1 MREKLRAFKRDKPRL
16 YELGAYLVF
25 GVLTTLVNWAVYLV
39 LTAALG
45 LSDMERNSGPYRL
58 AATLSQVVAW
68 ILSVLFA
75 YFTNRRYVFESDGR
89 RTRRLRE
96 FWLFVS
102 SRALGAVLFDLLLFN
117 LFLLVMGDK
126 PSKLIMNVLVVI
138 FNYLASRFFI
148 FSRREKPGP
157 ETGKKE
163 GSP

>member
-1 MREKLRAFKRDKPRL
+1 
-16 YELGAYLVF
+16 
-25 GVLTTLVNWAVYLV
+25 
-39 LTAALG
+39 
-45 LSDMERNSGPYRL
+45 MERNSGPYRL
-58 AATLSQVVAW
+58 TATLSQAVAW

-89 RTRRLRE
+89 KTRRLKE

-148 FSRREKPGP
+148 FSRREKPAAN
-157 ETGKKE
+157 TKRKE
-163 GSP
+163 GST